1 MDRPSRTAGLARRSK
16 IALRVARPG
25 ALARAVETPQIRFA
39 ERGDGNIAHHRFAT
53 APDVVANPS
62 PLANTTTQ
70 LCAAA
75 CPERAAR
82 RDLID
87 SAPWKLSAVAGILL
101 LGCLVPSGV
110 VRAQPRPADDAA
122 ATPPTVDF
130 GRAAEEVAARLRQL
144 TRSLSDSAVFAALE
158 AEVAADAHRI
168 AERWDETGRLVESHL
183 RPSALDSIAIAWQ
196 ALRSELDGINGRIEE
211 RAKRREDDLATLTKL
226 HESWA
231 RALDLARK
239 ADAAPAVIERAQ
251 STLAAIEATRPAIEQ
266 RRARVL
272 VLQDAVSRAFQT
284 CDDALARIADAR
296 REAVE
301 RVFTRQE
308 PPLWQRERP
317 LRDAQ
322 SGGLGLAGDVWT
334 KIENVGDYVRT
345 YRGGLALSG
354 LVILGLMAL
363 MGRGRFRIRDVPD
376 PDQRFESA
384 AGVFR
389 APYAGA
395 ILLGL
400 LISRPLRPF
409 PPVALQQVFLAIV
422 TTAAIFVLRPL
433 LDSRLAVAVYM
444 FGALLVLN
452 LVSGLLDLP
461 ATLQQVVL
469 IVEMVATA
477 ALLLWA
483 AAQFGE
489 TRALASGVPRLRKVG
504 RIFARIVACA
514 CGASAVAA
522 ALGYLDL
529 ADFLGVSL
537 FYCLFLAFGLL
548 AIRVTLDGLVTIG
561 LDRGPL
567 ARLHTVARYRALI
580 ARRTRGAL
588 DVGTMAVWLWLVL
601 MRFEVLE
608 PTRTLLQG
616 ILEARLRVGEL
627 DLPFAHVLAFAAVVI
642 GVFIATRV
650 VGTLLEEDVYSR
662 MTLPRGVPYALSTL
676 TRYGLLLAGFLLA
689 LATLG
694 LDLTRITVL
703 VSALGLGLGFG
714 LQQIMN
720 NFVSGLILLFE
731 RPVQVGDSIQMGDL
745 GGEVLRI
752 GIRSSTVRT
761 PQGAEVIVPNSKI
774 IEEKVT
780 NWTLSDRRRRVELD
794 ISVKGDADGE
804 RIITLLGD
812 VARRDPRV
820 IDTPPPEAL
829 LVRFGEDATDFQLRF
844 WTDDPDWTRLRS
856 DLAVALQS
864 ALRAA
869 RLDDCGRAKA
879 ETTTS

>member
-1 MDRPSRTAGLARRSK
+1 MS
-16 IALRVARPG
+16 
-25 ALARAVETPQIRFA
+25 EIRFA
-39 ERGDGNIAHHRFAT
+39 ERGDADIAPHRCVT
-53 APDVVANPS
+53 APDVVANP
-62 PLANTTTQ
+62 PPVANTMAQ
-70 LCAAA
+70 LFAAA
-75 CPERAAR
+75 CPERVAR

-87 SAPWKLSAVAGILL
+87 SARGKPSTVGGLL
-101 LGCLVPSGV
+101 LLVCLVPSGV
-110 VRAQPRPADDAA
+110 VRAQPPPADDAA
-122 ATPPTVDF
+122 ATPPAGLDF
-130 GRAAEEVAARLRQL
+130 SRAAEEVAARLRQL
-144 TRSLSDSAVFAALE
+144 TRSLSDGAVFAALE

-211 RAKRREDDLATLTKL
+211 RAKRRDDDLATLTAL

-334 KIENVGDYVRT
+334 KIENVGDYART
-345 YRGGLALSG
+345 YRNGLALSG

-363 MGRGRFRIRDVPD
+363 MGGGRFRIRDVPD

-384 AGVFR
+384 AGVFP

-400 LISRPLRPF
+400 LLSRPLRPF
-409 PPVALQQVFLAIV
+409 APFALQQVILAIV

-489 TRALASGVPRLRKVG
+489 TRALASGAPRLRKVG

-529 ADFLGVSL
+529 ADFLGVGL

-567 ARLHTVARYRALI
+567 ARLHTVARHRALI

-588 DVGTMAVWLWLVL
+588 DVATMVVWLWFVL

-608 PTRTLLQG
+608 PTRTLLKG

-642 GVFIATRV
+642 GVFVTTRV

-761 PQGAEVIVPNSKI
+761 AQGAEVIVPNSKM

-794 ISVKGDADGE
+794 ICVKGDADAE
-804 RIITLLGD
+804 RIIALLAD
-812 VARRDPRV
+812 VACRDSRV
-820 IDTPPPEAL
+820 IPTPPPEAL

-856 DLAVALQS
+856 DLAVALQR
-864 ALRAA
+864 ALRAV
-869 RLDDCGRAKA
+869 RIEDSGTAKA

>member
-1 MDRPSRTAGLARRSK
+1 MS
-16 IALRVARPG
+16 
-25 ALARAVETPQIRFA
+25 EIRFA
-39 ERGDGNIAHHRFAT
+39 ERCDADIAPHRFVT
-53 APDVVANPS
+53 APDVVANP
-62 PLANTTTQ
+62 PPVANAMAQ
-70 LCAAA
+70 LFAAA
-75 CPERAAR
+75 CPKRVAR

-87 SAPWKLSAVAGILL
+87 SARGKPSTVAGLL
-101 LGCLVPSGV
+101 LLVCLVPSGV
-110 VRAQPRPADDAA
+110 VRAQPPPAGDAA
-122 ATPPTVDF
+122 ATPPAGLDF
-130 GRAAEEVAARLRQL
+130 SRAAEEVAARLRQL
-144 TRSLSDSAVFAALE
+144 TRSLSDGAVFAALE

-183 RPSALDSIAIAWQ
+183 RPPALDSIAIAWQ
-196 ALRSELDGINGRIEE
+196 ALRSNLDGINRRIEE
-211 RAKRREDDLATLTKL
+211 RAKRREDDLATLTTL

-251 STLAAIEATRPAIEQ
+251 STLAAIEATRPAVEQ

-322 SGGLGLAGDVWT
+322 SGGLGLAA
-334 KIENVGDYVRT
+334 KIENVSDYVRT

-363 MGRGRFRIRDVPD
+363 MGGGRFRIRDVPD

-384 AGVFR
+384 ARVFP

-400 LISRPLRPF
+400 LLSRPLRPF
-409 PPVALQQVFLAIV
+409 APIALQQVILAIV

-489 TRALASGVPRLRKVG
+489 TRALASGAPRLRKVG

-548 AIRVTLDGLVTIG
+548 AIRVTLDGVVTIG
-561 LDRGPL
+561 LARGPL
-567 ARLHTVARYRALI
+567 ARLHTVARHRALI

-588 DVGTMAVWLWLVL
+588 DVATMVVWLWLVL

-608 PTRTLLQG
+608 PTRTLLKG

-642 GVFIATRV
+642 GVFITTRV
-650 VGTLLEEDVYSR
+650 VGALLEEDVYSR

-761 PQGAEVIVPNSKI
+761 AQGAEVIVPNSKM

-794 ISVKGDADGE
+794 ICVKGDADAE
-804 RIITLLGD
+804 RIIALLAD
-812 VARRDPRV
+812 VACRDSRV
-820 IDTPPPEAL
+820 IPTPPPEAL

-856 DLAVALQS
+856 DLAVALQR
-864 ALRAA
+864 ALRAV
-869 RLDDCGRAKA
+869 RIEDSGTAKA